1 MLPNVSI
8 SDRYDTNCLFRVET
22 QQNEFFVEKARFME
36 CFSSIFTPWMAQ
48 LNGQERP
55 EIKGLKENLQT
66 ALNEKYDLCV
76 YDYSLLT
83 LSL

>member
-1 MLPNVSI
+1 
-8 SDRYDTNCLFRVET
+8 
-22 QQNEFFVEKARFME
+22 ME

-76 YDYSLLT
+76 YDYSFLT